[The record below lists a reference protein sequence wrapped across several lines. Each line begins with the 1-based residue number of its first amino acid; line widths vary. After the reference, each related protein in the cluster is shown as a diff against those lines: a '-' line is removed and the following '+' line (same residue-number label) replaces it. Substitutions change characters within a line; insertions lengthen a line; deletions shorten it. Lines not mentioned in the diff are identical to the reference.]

1 MLDDGTLSSEEAQE
15 YQRDL
20 GLRINH
26 IGPSLPGQVL
36 RLDLYRLVC
45 YFQASAYLAN
55 LSDGGDFCPWQGLR
69 DEFQDSEIMRIL
81 LQAAVAV
88 RFIGAG
94 HADNKRAQKDWL
106 EESVGKLFKN
116 VGDTAFQPLPL
127 REACNKIIHAKNI
140 VLDSNESGN
149 PYEHFIK
156 PHIFCYDDF
165 EQKTGWR
172 AEIDLLSFV
181 QFCDALAQQ
190 FS

>member
-1 MLDDGTLSSEEAQE
+1 MLDDGTLSSEEAQG

-26 IGPSLPGQVL
+26 IGLSLPGQVL

-45 YFQASAYLAN
+45 YFQTSEYLAE

-81 LQAAVAV
+81 LQTAVAV

-94 HADNKRAQKDWL
+94 NADNERAQRDWL
-106 EESVGKLFKN
+106 EDAVGNLFKQ

-127 REACNKIIHAKNI
+127 REACNKIMHAKNI

-149 PYEHFIK
+149 PYQHFIK
-156 PHIFCYDDF
+156 PRIFCYDDF
-165 EQKTGWR
+165 EQKTGWM

-181 QFCDALAQQ
+181 QLCDALAQQ